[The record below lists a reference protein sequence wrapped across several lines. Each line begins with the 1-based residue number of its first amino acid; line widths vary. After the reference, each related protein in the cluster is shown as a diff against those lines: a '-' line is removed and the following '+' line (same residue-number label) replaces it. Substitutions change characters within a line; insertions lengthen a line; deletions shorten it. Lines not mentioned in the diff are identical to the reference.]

1 MSEMKEPLVTLARLG
16 APHGVRG
23 ALSVSQVG
31 EHLQR
36 FTGKKIAV
44 VDAQGKHKGDF
55 TLSRV
60 DGARVQ
66 FAELND
72 RDAAAKLT
80 NYSIA
85 APLTL
90 MREMA
95 QADRT
100 QAPVTISE
108 LWYFELTGLNVFDAD
123 TQQALGRISQ
133 VEDLGLNT
141 VVSIEP
147 VTGASLIAAPLE
159 IPLNYPHWQKPD
171 LETRSVCLAEWRV
184 FSA

>member
-23 ALSVSQVG
+23 GLSVNQVG

-60 DGARVQ
+60 DGTRVQ

-85 APLTL
+85 APLSSL
-90 MREMA
+90 QEMA
-95 QADRT
+95 KAERKNAAQ
-100 QAPVTISE
+100 TIAE
-108 LWYFELTGLNVFDAD
+108 LWYFELVGLTVFDAD
-123 TQQALGRISQ
+123 TQKELGRISV

-147 VTGASLIAAPLE
+147 ATGESLIAAPLE
-159 IPLNYPHWQKPD
+159 IPLDYPHWQKPD
-171 LETRSVCLAEWRV
+171 LETRSVRLAEWRV
-184 FSA
+184 FIA